1 MSSNP
6 YEKNIQCKIDP
17 KCAISKFENNI
28 CSILDDESPQLLKA
42 GGNYP
47 GNLLVRIDLIFQYVK
62 RMDLDEPFQLPS
74 LDDRLLVIDRSSID
88 PSVHNLP
95 RKYCLNEATFTS
107 DIIPRHILDRMRYD
121 S

>member
-1 MSSNP
+1 
-6 YEKNIQCKIDP
+6 
-17 KCAISKFENNI
+17 
-28 CSILDDESPQLLKA
+28 
-42 GGNYP
+42 
-47 GNLLVRIDLIFQYVK
+47 
-62 RMDLDEPFQLPS
+62 MDLDEPFQLPS

-95 RKYCLNEATFTS
+95 RKYCLNEATFTT